1 MHLYLCECQLS
12 ALSSMTKNLRWLIV
26 FLLFIATGLSF
37 LDRQVLSIA
46 IIKIQQEFHI
56 TDVQYGMVNTSFLIS
71 YALMF
76 TLGGWLIDR
85 VGGKLGLAISVGV
98 WSVANSLHAVMN
110 SFTQL
115 LTFRFFL
122 GMGEGGCFPG
132 AAWTVYRWFDKEER
146 ALANGIAIGGSA
158 IGAVVAPPLTI
169 WLSTNYGWRGGFLIP
184 GLLGI
189 AWVIVWLLTPWKK
202 ENMAET
208 PQLEP
213 GPQETISLLEL
224 LKKRPTWVFIIIR
237 FLLDPVFY
245 FMMFWIPKYLSSVRN
260 VSFDQI
266 GKLFWIP
273 FLALGIANI
282 LGGWFSGQLI
292 AHQYTI
298 NKARKTVMGIAAVLT
313 LSAPAISWVSSVE
326 VAVALMA
333 VFMFAHGFWIT
344 NYITSISDMF
354 GQKATSTV
362 VGLSGTAGAVSSLL
376 LNPLMGVVIQRYS
389 YTPLWIASGLLYPLA
404 FVLLLVLIPKIKT
417 LSLGAKQDF
426 VNQPLSAPSS

>member
-1 MHLYLCECQLS
+1 MASQ
-12 ALSSMTKNLRWLIV
+12 LRWFIV

-46 IIKIQQEFHI
+46 IIKIQEEFHI
-56 TDVQYGMVNTSFLIS
+56 TDVQYGMINTSFLVS
-71 YALMF
+71 YAIMF

-85 VGGKLGLAISVGV
+85 VGGKTGLAISVGL

-132 AAWTVYRWFDKEER
+132 AAWTVYRWFDKKER

-169 WLSTNYGWRGGFLIP
+169 WLSVNYGWRGGFLIP
-184 GLLGI
+184 GLIGV

-202 ENMAET
+202 HQFVESESLET
-208 PQLEP
+208 PQSTRVSFL
-213 GPQETISLLEL
+213 TILQH
-224 LKKRPTWVFIIIR
+224 RTTWVFIVIR

-260 VSFDQI
+260 VSFEEI

-282 LGGWFSGQLI
+282 VGGWFSGQLI
-292 AHQYTI
+292 AHNFSV

-313 LSAPAISWVSSVE
+313 LAAPAIEWVSSVN

-362 VGLSGTAGAVSSLL
+362 VGLSGTAGAVSGLL
-376 LNPLMGVVIQRYS
+376 VNPLMGVVIQQYS
-389 YTPLWIASGLLYPLA
+389 YRPLWIASGILYPVA
-404 FVLLLVLIPKIKT
+404 FLLLILLIPKIK
-417 LSLGAKQDF
+417 
-426 VNQPLSAPSS
+426 PLLLETELDPATGILKH

>member
-1 MHLYLCECQLS
+1 MN
-12 ALSSMTKNLRWLIV
+12 KNLRWLIV

-56 TDVQYGMVNTSFLIS
+56 TDVEYGMVNTSFLIS

-98 WSVANSLHAVMN
+98 WSVANSLHAVMTTF
-110 SFTQL
+110 SQL

-184 GLLGI
+184 GLIGI
-189 AWVIVWLLTPWKK
+189 AWVIAWLVTPWKK
-202 ENMAET
+202 ETMANVS
-208 PQLEP
+208 QLED
-213 GPQETISLLEL
+213 GPKETVSFLEL
-224 LKKRPTWVFIIIR
+224 LNKRPTWIFIIIR
-237 FLLDPVFY
+237 FMLDPVFY

-260 VSFDQI
+260 VSFEEI

-292 AHQYTI
+292 AHQYTV
-298 NKARKTVMGIAAVLT
+298 NKARKTVMGIAAILT
-313 LSAPAISWVSSVE
+313 LSAPAISWVSSVD

-404 FVLLLVLIPKIKT
+404 FVLLLVFIPRIKA
-417 LSLGAKQDF
+417 LSFGNKQE
-426 VNQPLSAPSS
+426 VKNQPLFTSTT